1 MTEPTY
7 SFQLTEDEM
16 DTLLMGLRY
25 CELNHFSTVKK
36 KTKKNDSV
44 LRKDFTAG
52 FKNLLNTIYSQ
63 IHQTSLF
70 LR

>member
-1 MTEPTY
+1 MVEPKF

-16 DTLLMGLRY
+16 DTLLMGVRY
-25 CELNHFSTVKK
+25 CELHHSKAVKK
-36 KTKKNDSV
+36 STKKNDTM

-70 LR
+70 PK